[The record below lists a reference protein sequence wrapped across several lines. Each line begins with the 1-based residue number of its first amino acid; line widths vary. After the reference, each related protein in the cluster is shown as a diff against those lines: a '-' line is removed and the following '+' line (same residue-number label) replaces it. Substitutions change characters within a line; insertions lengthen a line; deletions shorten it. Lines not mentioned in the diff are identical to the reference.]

1 MLNQKKVVI
10 EWEKAGL
17 KKSGFMFQ
25 DITEMYELA
34 ERNTES
40 TEEANKLLILAIRA
54 AAKNGGKSALAVE
67 NNLTKWI
74 NAGATTATEVGEY
87 EKQSQQLQQ
96 PRQRFGQPLRNESP
110 VAKFTPEQMAEQSK
124 RLAKE
129 DGFDDP
135 EEWIKAAME
144 TFRQL
149 RATRTER
156 MAKKSEQG
164 LTATGRSVIRRF

>member
-1 MLNQKKVVI
+1 MLYKNIVI
-10 EWEKAGL
+10 QWQQANMPEGPL
-17 KKSGFMFQ
+17 VYQ
-25 DITEMYELA
+25 DLEEMQELA
-34 ERNTES
+34 LHNAES
-40 TEEANKLLILAIRA
+40 EQEAVKLVILAIRA
-54 AAKNGGKSALAVE
+54 ATKSGATSTLAVQRRLE
-67 NNLTKWI
+67 KWL
-74 NAGATTATEVGEY
+74 NAGATTAAKVDEY
-87 EKQSQQLQQ
+87 EKQSQQMQQ